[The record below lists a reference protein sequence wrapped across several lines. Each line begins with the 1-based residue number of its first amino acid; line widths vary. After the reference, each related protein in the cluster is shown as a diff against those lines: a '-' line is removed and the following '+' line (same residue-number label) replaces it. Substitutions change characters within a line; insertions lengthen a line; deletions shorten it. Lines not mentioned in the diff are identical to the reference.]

1 MALFGTDGIRGLA
14 NGSVLTAETALAA
27 AVAAAHILVESS
39 SNAGQRTSSNGEAA
53 SGSRP
58 VAIVGQDS
66 RASGEFL
73 EAAVIAGLAS
83 AGVDVYRVGVLPT
96 PAVAHLVAATGADL
110 GIMISASHNPMP
122 DNGIKLFARGG
133 GKLDDAIEAAIEKRM
148 GEPWERPTGREV
160 GRIVNDENA
169 ATAYIQHLL
178 SSVSTPL
185 QGLKI
190 VVDCA
195 NGASSLV
202 APLVYEKAGATVV
215 AIHHSP
221 DGWNINDGC
230 GSTHLE
236 DLQAAVVRE
245 GADFGIAHDGDSD
258 RCLAVDHTGAVV
270 DGDQIM
276 TILANGFKSRG
287 KLKDDTIVATVMS
300 NLGFFHAMN
309 AAGINV
315 ITTAVGDRYVLEQ
328 MLEGDYSLGGE
339 QSGHLIIRDHA
350 GTGDG
355 ILTALALA
363 QEVVR
368 TKKTLSEL
376 ASAMQRFP
384 QVLINVSGVA
394 KDKLPDS
401 LLVAAAVKDAQ
412 QRLGDDGRVLLRASG
427 TESLIRVMVEAASD
441 SLAQEIAATLA
452 AVVKAELGI

>member
-14 NGSVLTAETALAA
+14 NGSLLTAETALSA

-39 SNAGQRTSSNGEAA
+39 SNAGR
-53 SGSRP
+53 RP
-58 VAIVGQDS
+58 TAIVGQDS

-96 PAVAHLVAATGADL
+96 PAVAHLVAARGADL
-110 GIMISASHNPMP
+110 GVMISASHNPMP

-148 GEPWERPTGREV
+148 GEPWERPTGRAV
-160 GRIVNDENA
+160 GRIVNDEKA
-169 ATAYIQHLL
+169 AAAYIEHLL
-178 SSVSTPL
+178 ASVSTPL
-185 QGLKI
+185 AGIKI

-202 APLVYEKAGATVV
+202 APTVYERAGATVV
-215 AIHHSP
+215 AIHHAP
-221 DGWNINDGC
+221 DGWNINEKC

-258 RCLAVDHTGAVV
+258 RCLAVDAHGAVV

-276 TILANGFKSRG
+276 AILALGFKERG
-287 KLKDDTIVATVMS
+287 KLSENTIVATVMS
-300 NLGFFHAMN
+300 NLGFFRAMES
-309 AAGINV
+309 AGIEI
-315 ITTAVGDRYVLEQ
+315 ITTAVGDRYVLEK
-328 MLEGDYSLGGE
+328 MLEGNYSLGGE
-339 QSGHLIIRDHA
+339 QSGHLIIREHA
-350 GTGDG
+350 NTGDG

-368 TKKTLSEL
+368 TRKSLTEL

-394 KDKLPDS
+394 KDKLSDS
-401 LLVAAAVKDAQ
+401 SAVSDAVAKAEAQ
-412 QRLGDDGRVLLRASG
+412 LGDAGRVLLRASG
-427 TESLIRVMVEAASD
+427 TENLIRVMVEASSD
-441 SLAQEIAATLA
+441 SLAHEVATELA
-452 AVVKAELGI
+452 RVVKAELEI